1 MTFYVLIALIGH
13 FIREY
18 LFGNPFE
25 PLINGIEI
33 GGIYMDRKE
42 KSFHYPNTKYLG
54 GFYVDIESF
63 PAPLAKTEEELERI
77 LVDKTYFDYSEQD
90 YEDFYT
96 EYMGACNG
104 NSIDNILNEVKCL
117 ND

>member
-1 MTFYVLIALIGH
+1 MSSEDLFPVTSILITDYSSILFDYSLFRKP
-13 FIREY
+13 FILFTPDLEEY
-18 LFGNPFE
+18 KKT
-25 PLINGIEI
+25 
-33 GGIYMDRKE
+33 R
-42 KSFHYPNTKYLG
+42 

-104 NSIDNILNEVKCL
+104 NSIDNILNEVKSL